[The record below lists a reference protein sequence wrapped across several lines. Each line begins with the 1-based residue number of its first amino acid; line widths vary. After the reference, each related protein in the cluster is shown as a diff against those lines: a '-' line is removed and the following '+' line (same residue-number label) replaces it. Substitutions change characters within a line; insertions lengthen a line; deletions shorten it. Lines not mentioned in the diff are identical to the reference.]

1 MLPPATVFPLFLPL
15 IKVLKMRLLH
25 IGRALD
31 NEIVVNDTTVSRR
44 HAQLVLHDDGSAQ
57 LIDLNSSNGSFVNGH
72 RIQGQVNLDRMDIVK
87 VGDHLLPWRN
97 YLQMQPATQ
106 GPPATSASI
115 SAPAEQPP
123 VASLPHRHAV
133 EPAPRTSTQKSSRL
147 MIWLASVLAFAGVG
161 VIILVLVF
169 LLVVPKENSVD
180 ITGRWHEIDD
190 PRAWVEFKSDK
201 TYLDGYANVT
211 LIKDATWNTSGGR
224 TLLIKREGATLVKE
238 YMLEDGILTLRQG
251 NYAIEYE
258 AE

>member
-1 MLPPATVFPLFLPL
+1 
-15 IKVLKMRLLH
+15 MRLLH

-44 HAQLVLHDDGSAQ
+44 HAQLLLHDDGSAQ

-72 RIQGQVNLDRMDIVK
+72 RIHGQVNLDRMDIVK

-97 YLQMQPATQ
+97 YLHVQAAAQVQAAT
-106 GPPATSASI
+106 AA
-115 SAPAEQPP
+115 P
-123 VASLPHRHAV
+123 VAFQPEQQQVASSLQNPSL
-133 EPAPRTSTQKSSRL
+133 EPVSRTPTQKSSRL

-169 LLVVPKENSVD
+169 LLVVPKSASAD

-190 PRAWVEFKSDK
+190 PRAWVEFKSDQ

-211 LIKDATWNTSGGR
+211 LIKDATWSTSGGR

-258 AE
+258 SE